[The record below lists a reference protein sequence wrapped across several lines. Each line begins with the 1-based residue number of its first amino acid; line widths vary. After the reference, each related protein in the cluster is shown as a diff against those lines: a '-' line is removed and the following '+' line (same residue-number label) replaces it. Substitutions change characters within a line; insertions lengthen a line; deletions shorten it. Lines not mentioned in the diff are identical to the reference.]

1 MNTKHSPSTGLTRRS
16 LLAAAIPLSL
26 TAPVPARAS
35 QRMVLNVAAFPLVD
49 EIARAALPLFRKLHP
64 DVEVKIQT
72 RQYQDHHT
80 AMTTALSTSGSLPD
94 VMVLEASFLGRFAQG
109 GGLEDL
115 SNEPYAIGRFKDR
128 LVPFAYQQATNRK
141 GAVVGMPTDVGP
153 GTLLYRK
160 DILDRAGVSED
171 DLTRSWD
178 SYVAAGVRIKAK
190 TGAYL
195 IGTVQSVKDIL
206 IRTGIQPGEGQ
217 YFDKDSNV
225 LVTTDRFVRAFE
237 VAREARINKLDA
249 RNTAWSNEWAEGFK
263 RGTVATEVTGAWMV
277 GQLSNWIAPKTTGL
291 WRAAALP
298 EGSTVSYGGSFY
310 SIPRRSDPARKALA
324 WDLIQFMTLNRDRQL
339 EAFTK
344 YDAFPA
350 LLDAHN
356 APFFEEP
363 LEFLG
368 GQKAR
373 ILWRDTAR
381 KITAVQTHKQ
391 SSFADEV
398 INTELDKVMLN
409 GKNIRT
415 ALSDAQRLLEQR
427 AHR

>member
-1 MNTKHSPSTGLTRRS
+1 MHDIKKQDGLSRRAVLATGVF
-16 LLAAAIPLSL
+16 AAAGVHAQ
-26 TAPVPARAS
+26 APV
-35 QRMVLNVAAFPLVD
+35 VINIAAFPLVD
-49 EIARAALPLFRKLHP
+49 EIARAALPLWRKLHP
-64 DVEVKIQT
+64 DVEVRIQT

-80 AMTTALSTSGSLPD
+80 AMTTALSTSGNLPD

-115 SNEPYAIGRFKDR
+115 NKDPFAIGRFKER
-128 LVPFAYQQATNRK
+128 MVPFAFQQATNSK
-141 GAVVGMPTDVGP
+141 GAVVGMPTDIGP
-153 GTLLYRK
+153 GTMLYRK
-160 DILDRAGVSED
+160 DILERAEVSEA
-171 DLTRSWD
+171 DLNRSWD

-206 IRTGIQPGEGQ
+206 IRSGIKPGEGQ

-225 LVTTDRFVRAFE
+225 LVTSDRFVRAFE
-237 VAREARINKLDA
+237 VAREARSNKLDA

-263 RGTVATEVTGAWMV
+263 RGTVATELTGAWMV
-277 GQLSNWIAPKTTGL
+277 GQLSNWVAPKTKGL
-291 WRAAALP
+291 WRATALP
-298 EGSTVSYGGSFY
+298 EGSTVSYGGAFY

-324 WDLIQFMTLNRDRQL
+324 WEFIQFMTQSRERQL
-339 EAFTK
+339 DAFTK
-344 YDAFPA
+344 FDAFPA

-363 LEFLG
+363 VEFLG

-373 ILWRDTAR
+373 LLWRDTAR
-381 KITAVQTHKQ
+381 KITAVQVHKQ
-391 SSFADEV
+391 SPFADEV
-398 INTELDKVMLN
+398 MNTDLDKVLLT
-409 GKNIRT
+409 GKSIRT
-415 ALSDAQRLLEQR
+415 ALGDAQRLLEQR

>member
-1 MNTKHSPSTGLTRRS
+1 MHDIKKQYGLNRRTVLATGV
-16 LLAAAIPLSL
+16 LAAAG
-26 TAPVPARAS
+26 VRAQS
-35 QRMVLNVAAFPLVD
+35 PIVINVAAFPLVD
-49 EIARAALPLFRKLHP
+49 EIARAALPLWRKLHP
-64 DVEVKIQT
+64 DVEVRIQT

-80 AMTTALSTSGSLPD
+80 AMTTALSTSGNLPD
-94 VMVLEASFLGRFAQG
+94 VMVLEASFLGRFSQG

-115 SNEPYAIGRFKDR
+115 NKEPFAIGRFKER
-128 LVPFAYQQATNRK
+128 MVPFAFQQATNSK
-141 GAVVGMPTDVGP
+141 GAVVGMPTDIGP
-153 GTLLYRK
+153 GTMLYRK
-160 DILDRAGVSED
+160 DILERAEVSEA
-171 DLTRSWD
+171 DLSRSWD

-206 IRTGIQPGEGQ
+206 IRSGIKPGEGQ

-225 LVTTDRFVRAFE
+225 LVTSDRFVRAFE
-237 VAREARINKLDA
+237 VAREARSNKLDA

-263 RGTVATEVTGAWMV
+263 RGTVATELTGAWMV
-277 GQLSNWIAPKTTGL
+277 GQLSNWVAPNTKGL
-291 WRAAALP
+291 WRATALP
-298 EGSTVSYGGSFY
+298 EGATVSYGGAFY
-310 SIPRRSDPARKALA
+310 SIPRRSDPTRKALA
-324 WDLIQFMTLNRDRQL
+324 WEFIQFMTQSRDRQL

-344 YDAFPA
+344 FDAFPA

-363 LEFLG
+363 VEFLG

-373 ILWRDTAR
+373 LLWRDTAR
-381 KITAVQTHKQ
+381 KITAVQVHKQ
-391 SSFADEV
+391 SPFADEV
-398 INTELDKVMLN
+398 MNTELDKVLLT

>member
-1 MNTKHSPSTGLTRRS
+1 MSMPFPPMQPRMNRRAVLATGA
-16 LLAAAIPLSL
+16 LAAAG
-26 TAPVPARAS
+26 VRAQAS
-35 QRMVLNVAAFPLVD
+35 IVLNVAAFPLVD
-49 EIARAALPLFRKLHP
+49 EIARAALPLWNKLHP

-80 AMTTALSTSGSLPD
+80 AMTTALSTSGNLPD
-94 VMVLEASFLGRFAQG
+94 VMVLEASFLGRFSQG
-109 GGLEDL
+109 AGLEEL
-115 SNEPYAIGRFKDR
+115 SRAPFAIGRFQDR
-128 LVPFAYQQATNRK
+128 MVPFAYQQATNSR
-141 GAVVGMPTDVGP
+141 GSVVGMPTDIGP

-160 DILDRAGVSED
+160 DILERAGVGED
-171 DLTRSWD
+171 ELTRSWD
-178 SYVAAGVRIKAK
+178 SYVAAGARIKAK

-195 IGTVQSVKDIL
+195 IGTVQSIKDIL
-206 IRTGIQPGEGQ
+206 IRSGIQPGEGQ

-225 LVTTDRFVRAFE
+225 LVTSDRFVRAFE
-237 VAREARINKLDA
+237 VAREARSNKLDA
-249 RNTAWSNEWAEGFK
+249 RTTAWSNEWSEGFK

-277 GQLSNWIAPKTTGL
+277 GQLSNWVAPNTSGL

-324 WDLIQFMTLNRDRQL
+324 WEFIQFMTLNRDRQL

-373 ILWRDTAR
+373 VLWRDTAR
-381 KITAVQTHKQ
+381 KITAVQVHKQ

-409 GKNIRT
+409 GKSIRT

>member
-1 MNTKHSPSTGLTRRS
+1 MQDHLTSSGVSRRTVLATG
-16 LLAAAIPLSL
+16 ALS
-26 TAPVPARAS
+26 AVGVRAQART
-35 QRMVLNVAAFPLVD
+35 VLSIAAFPLVD
-49 EIARAALPLFRKLHP
+49 EIARAAVPLWRKLHP
-64 DVEVKIQT
+64 DVEVRIET

-80 AMTTALSTSGSLPD
+80 AMTTALSTSGNLPD
-94 VMVLEASFLGRFAQG
+94 VMALEASFLGRFAQG

-115 SNEPYAIGRFKDR
+115 KQEPYAIGRFKDR
-128 LVPFAYQQATNRK
+128 MVPFAYQQATNRK
-141 GAVVGMPTDVGP
+141 GAVVGMPTDIGP

-160 DILDRAGVSED
+160 DILERAEVSVE

-206 IRTGIQPGEGQ
+206 IRSGIKPGEGQ

-225 LVTTDRFVRAFE
+225 LVTSDRFVRAFE
-237 VAREARINKLDA
+237 VAREARSHKLDA
-249 RNTAWSNEWAEGFK
+249 RNTAWSNEWSEGFK

-277 GQLSNWIAPKTTGL
+277 GQLSNWVAPKTTGL
-291 WRAAALP
+291 WRATDLP

-310 SIPRRSDPARKALA
+310 AIPRRSNPARKALA
-324 WDLIQFMTLNRDRQL
+324 WDFIQFMTLNRDRQL

-350 LLDAHN
+350 LMETHN

-363 LEFLG
+363 VEFLG

-391 SSFADEV
+391 SPFADEV

-409 GKNIRT
+409 GKNIRA

>member
-1 MNTKHSPSTGLTRRS
+1 MHESPKSAGLNRRTVLASGALGALSTVGVR
-16 LLAAAIPLSL
+16 AD
-26 TAPVPARAS
+26 ARI
-35 QRMVLNVAAFPLVD
+35 VLHVAAYPLVD
-49 EIARAALPLFRKLHP
+49 EIARAAVPLWNKLHP
-64 DVEVKIQT
+64 NVEVRIQT

-94 VMVLEASFLGRFAQG
+94 VMVLEASFLGRFSQG
-109 GGLEDL
+109 AGLEDL
-115 SNEPYAIGRFKDR
+115 SSAPFDIGRFRDR

-141 GAVVGMPTDVGP
+141 GAVVGMPTDIGP

-160 DILDRAGVSED
+160 DILERAGVSED

-178 SYVAAGVRIKAK
+178 SYVAAGVRIKVK

-195 IGTVQSVKDIL
+195 IGTVQSIKDIL
-206 IRTGIQPGEGQ
+206 IRSGIQPGEGQ

-225 LVTTDRFVRAFE
+225 LVTSDRFVRAFE
-237 VAREARINKLDA
+237 VAREARSHKLDA
-249 RNTAWSNEWAEGFK
+249 RTTAWSSEWSEGFK

-277 GQLSNWIAPKTTGL
+277 GQLSNWVAPNTTGL

-310 SIPRRSDPARKALA
+310 SIPRRSNPGRKALA
-324 WDLIQFMTLNRDRQL
+324 WDFIQFMTLNRDRQL
-339 EAFTK
+339 AAFTQ

-356 APFFEEP
+356 ASFFEEP
-363 LEFLG
+363 LAFLG

-373 ILWRDTAR
+373 VLWRDTAR
-381 KITAVQTHKQ
+381 RITAVRVHKQ
-391 SSFADEV
+391 SPFADEV

-415 ALSDAQRLLEQR
+415 ALADAQRLLEQR

>member
-1 MNTKHSPSTGLTRRS
+1 MHNLYRPSGFNRRTVLATGA
-16 LLAAAIPLSL
+16 LAAAGVQAQ
-26 TAPVPARAS
+26 API
-35 QRMVLNVAAFPLVD
+35 VLNVAAYPLVD
-49 EIARAALPLFRKLHP
+49 EIARAALPLWRKLHP
-64 DVEVKIQT
+64 DVEIRIQT

-80 AMTTALSTSGSLPD
+80 AMTTALSTSGNLPD
-94 VMVLEASFLGRFAQG
+94 VMTLEASFLGRFSQG

-115 SNEPYAIGRFKDR
+115 SREPFSIGRFKNR
-128 LVPFAYQQATNRK
+128 MVPFAYAQATNRK
-141 GAVVGMPTDVGP
+141 GAVVGMPTDIGP

-160 DILDRAGVSED
+160 DILERAGVAEE

-178 SYVAAGVRIKAK
+178 SYVAAGARIKAK

-195 IGTVQSVKDIL
+195 IGTVQSIKDIL
-206 IRTGIQPGEGQ
+206 IRSGIQPGEGQ
-217 YFDKDSNV
+217 YFDQDSNV
-225 LVTTDRFVRAFE
+225 LVTSDRFVRAFE
-237 VAREARINKLDA
+237 VAREARSLKLDA
-249 RNTAWSNEWAEGFK
+249 RTTAWSNEWSEGFK

-277 GQLSNWIAPKTTGL
+277 GQLSNWVAPKTTGL

-324 WDLIQFMTLNRDRQL
+324 WEFIQLMTLNRDRQL

-350 LLDAHN
+350 LLDVHD

-368 GQKAR
+368 GQRAR
-373 ILWRDTAR
+373 VLWRDTAR
-381 KITAVQTHKQ
+381 KITAVQVHKQ
-391 SSFADEV
+391 SPFADEV

-409 GKNIRT
+409 GKSIRT

>member
-1 MNTKHSPSTGLTRRS
+1 MHDILNQRRLNRRTVLATGA
-16 LLAAAIPLSL
+16 LAVAG
-26 TAPVPARAS
+26 VRA
-35 QRMVLNVAAFPLVD
+35 QPRVVINIAAFPLVD
-49 EIARAALPLFRKLHP
+49 EIARAALPLWRKAHP
-64 DVEVKIQT
+64 EVEVRIQT

-80 AMTTALSTSGSLPD
+80 AMTTALSTSGNLPD
-94 VMVLEASFLGRFAQG
+94 IMVLEASFLGRFAQG

-115 SNEPYAIGRFKDR
+115 SREAFDIGRFR
-128 LVPFAYQQATNRK
+128 ARMVPFAYEQAINRK
-141 GAVVGMPTDVGP
+141 GAVVGMPTDIGP

-160 DILDRAGVSED
+160 DILERAGVSED
-171 DLTRSWD
+171 DLTKSWD

-190 TGAYL
+190 TGSYL

-206 IRTGIQPGEGQ
+206 IRSGIRPGEGQ
-217 YFDKDSNV
+217 YFDRDSNV

-237 VAREARINKLDA
+237 VAREARSHKLDA

-277 GQLSNWIAPKTTGL
+277 GQLSNWVAPKTAGL
-291 WRAAALP
+291 WRAAPLP

-324 WDLIQFMTLNRDRQL
+324 WEFIQFMTVNRDRQL

-350 LLDAHN
+350 LLDAHED
-356 APFFEEP
+356 PFFEQP
-363 LEFLG
+363 VEFLG

-373 ILWRDTAR
+373 LLWRDTAR
-381 KITAVQTHKQ
+381 KITAVQVHKQ
-391 SSFADEV
+391 SAFADEV
-398 INTELDKVMLN
+398 INTELDKVMN
-409 GKNIRT
+409 TGKSVRT

>member
-1 MNTKHSPSTGLTRRS
+1 MQDFYQPPRLQRRTVLATGA
-16 LLAAAIPLSL
+16 LAAAGVRAQ
-26 TAPVPARAS
+26 APT
-35 QRMVLNVAAFPLVD
+35 VLNVAAFPLVD
-49 EIARAALPLFRKLHP
+49 EIARAALPLWQQLHP
-64 DVEVKIQT
+64 GVEVRIQT

-80 AMTTALSTSGSLPD
+80 AMTTALSTSGNLPD
-94 VMVLEASFLGRFAQG
+94 VMVLEASFLGRFSQG
-109 GGLEDL
+109 AGLEDL
-115 SNEPYAIGRFKDR
+115 TRDPYAIGRFQDR
-128 LVPFAYQQATNRK
+128 MVPFAYQQATNSR
-141 GAVVGMPTDVGP
+141 GAVVGMPTDIGP

-160 DILDRAGVSED
+160 DILERAGVGED
-171 DLTRSWD
+171 ELTRSWD

-206 IRTGIQPGEGQ
+206 IRSGIKAGEGQ

-225 LVTTDRFVRAFE
+225 LVTSDRFVRAFE
-237 VAREARINKLDA
+237 VAREARSHKLDA

-277 GQLSNWIAPKTTGL
+277 GQLSNWVAPKTTGL

-310 SIPRRSDPARKALA
+310 AIPRRSDPARKALA
-324 WDLIQFMTLNRDRQL
+324 WDFIQFMTLNRDRQL

-350 LLDAHN
+350 LVDAHN

-373 ILWRDTAR
+373 VLWRDTAR
-381 KITAVQTHKQ
+381 KITAVQVHKQ

-415 ALSDAQRLLEQR
+415 ALADAQRLLEQR

>member
-1 MNTKHSPSTGLTRRS
+1 MHDILNPRGLNRRA
-16 LLAAAIPLSL
+16 LLATGALVASGVKAQP
-26 TAPVPARAS
+26 PV
-35 QRMVLNVAAFPLVD
+35 VINVAAFPLVD
-49 EIARAALPLFRKLHP
+49 EIARAALPLWRKVHP
-64 DVEVKIQT
+64 EVEVRIQT

-80 AMTTALSTSGSLPD
+80 AMTTALSTSGNLPD

-115 SNEPYAIGRFKDR
+115 SREAFDIGRFR
-128 LVPFAYQQATNRK
+128 ARMVPFAYEQAINRK
-141 GAVVGMPTDVGP
+141 GAVVGMPTDIGP

-160 DILDRAGVSED
+160 DIMERAGVSED
-171 DLTRSWD
+171 DLTKSWD

-190 TGAYL
+190 TGSYL

-206 IRTGIQPGEGQ
+206 IRSGIKPGEGQ

-225 LVTTDRFVRAFE
+225 LVTSDRFVRAFE
-237 VAREARINKLDA
+237 VAREARSNRLDA

-277 GQLSNWIAPKTTGL
+277 GQLSNWVAPKTTGL

-310 SIPRRSDPARKALA
+310 SIPHRSDPSRKALA
-324 WDLIQFMTLNRDRQL
+324 WEFIQFMTVNRARQL

-344 YDAFPA
+344 FDAFPA
-350 LLDAHN
+350 LLDAHED
-356 APFFEEP
+356 PFFEQP
-363 LEFLG
+363 VDFLG

-373 ILWRDTAR
+373 LLWRDTAR
-381 KITAVQTHKQ
+381 KITAVQVHKQ
-391 SSFADEV
+391 SAFADEV
-398 INTELDKVMLN
+398 INTELDKVMN
-409 GKNIRT
+409 TGKSIRT

>member
-1 MNTKHSPSTGLTRRS
+1 MHNLCKPSGFNRRTVLATGA
-16 LLAAAIPLSL
+16 LAAAG
-26 TAPVPARAS
+26 VRA
-35 QRMVLNVAAFPLVD
+35 QTPIVLNVAAFPLVD
-49 EIARAALPLFRKLHP
+49 EIARAAVPLWNKLHP
-64 DVEVKIQT
+64 GVEVRIQT

-80 AMTTALSTSGSLPD
+80 AMTTALSTSGNLPD
-94 VMVLEASFLGRFAQG
+94 VMVLEASFLGRFSQG
-109 GGLEDL
+109 AGLEDL
-115 SNEPYAIGRFKDR
+115 AREPFAIGRFQDR
-128 LVPFAYQQATNRK
+128 MVPFAYQQAINSR
-141 GAVVGMPTDVGP
+141 GAVVGMPTDIGP

-160 DILDRAGVSED
+160 DILERAGVGED
-171 DLTRSWD
+171 ELTRSWD

-195 IGTVQSVKDIL
+195 IGTVQSIKDIL
-206 IRTGIQPGEGQ
+206 IRSGIQPGEGQ

-225 LVTTDRFVRAFE
+225 LVTSDRFVRAFE
-237 VAREARINKLDA
+237 IAREARSNKLDA
-249 RNTAWSNEWAEGFK
+249 RTTAWSNEWSEGFK

-277 GQLSNWIAPKTTGL
+277 GQLSNWVAPKTTGL

-324 WDLIQFMTLNRDRQL
+324 WEFIQFMTLNRDRQL

-363 LEFLG
+363 VEFLG

-373 ILWRDTAR
+373 VLWRDTAR
-381 KITAVQTHKQ
+381 KITGVQVHKQ
-391 SSFADEV
+391 SPFADEV
-398 INTELDKVMLN
+398 INTELDKVMLD
-409 GKNIRT
+409 GKRIRT
-415 ALSDAQRLLEQR
+415 ALNDAQRLLEQR

>member
-1 MNTKHSPSTGLTRRS
+1 MLHIPKYSSLNRRTVLATSALTTLGVR
-16 LLAAAIPLSL
+16 AE
-26 TAPVPARAS
+26 APV
-35 QRMVLNVAAFPLVD
+35 VINVAAFPLVD
-49 EIARAALPLFRKLHP
+49 EIARAALPQWRELHP
-64 DVEVKIQT
+64 GVDVRIQT

-94 VMVLEASFLGRFAQG
+94 VMVLESSFLGRFSQG
-109 GGLEDL
+109 AGLEDL
-115 SNEPYAIGRFKDR
+115 SSAPFSIGRFKEHM
-128 LVPFAYQQATNRK
+128 VPFAFQQATNNK
-141 GAVVGMPTDVGP
+141 GAVVGMPTDIGP

-160 DILDRAGVSED
+160 DILERAGVSEE

-206 IRTGIQPGEGQ
+206 IRSGIQPGEGQ

-225 LVTTDRFVRAFE
+225 LVTSDRFVRAFE
-237 VAREARINKLDA
+237 VAREARSHKLDA
-249 RNTAWSNEWAEGFK
+249 RTTAWSNEWAEGFK

-277 GQLSNWIAPKTTGL
+277 GQLSNWVAPKTTGL
-291 WRAAALP
+291 WRATVLP

-310 SIPRRSDPARKALA
+310 AIPRRSDPARKALA
-324 WDLIQFMTLNRDRQL
+324 WEFIQFMTQNRDRQL
-339 EAFTK
+339 DAFTK

-350 LLDAHN
+350 LLEAHN
-356 APFFEEP
+356 APFFEQP
-363 LEFLG
+363 MEFLG

-373 ILWRDTAR
+373 LLWRDTAR
-381 KITAVQTHKQ
+381 KITAVQVHKQ

-409 GKNIRT
+409 GKSIRM

>member
-1 MNTKHSPSTGLTRRS
+1 MQVSYKQSGRLNRRMVIATGA
-16 LLAAAIPLSL
+16 LAAGG
-26 TAPVPARAS
+26 VRAQAS
-35 QRMVLNVAAFPLVD
+35 VVLQVAAFPLVD
-49 EIARAALPLFRKLHP
+49 EIARAALPLWNKLHP
-64 DVEVKIQT
+64 GVEVKIQT

-80 AMTTALSTSGSLPD
+80 AMTTALSTSGNLPD
-94 VMVLEASFLGRFAQG
+94 VMVLEASFLGRFSQG
-109 GGLEDL
+109 AGLEDL
-115 SNEPYAIGRFKDR
+115 SREPFAIGRFKDR
-128 LVPFAYQQATNRK
+128 MVPFAYQQATNSR
-141 GAVVGMPTDVGP
+141 GSIVGMPTDIGP

-160 DILDRAGVSED
+160 DILERAGVGED
-171 DLTRSWD
+171 ELTRSWD

-195 IGTVQSVKDIL
+195 IGTVQSIKDIL
-206 IRTGIQPGEGQ
+206 IRSGIKPGEGQ
-217 YFDKDSNV
+217 YFDKDSNA
-225 LVTTDRFVRAFE
+225 LVTSDRFVRAFE
-237 VAREARINKLDA
+237 VAREARSHKLDA
-249 RNTAWSNEWAEGFK
+249 RTTAWSNEWSEGFR

-277 GQLSNWIAPKTTGL
+277 GQLSNWVAPKTTGL

-310 SIPRRSDPARKALA
+310 SIPRRSDPGRKALA
-324 WDLIQFMTLNRDRQL
+324 WEFIQFMTQNRDRQL

-350 LLDAHN
+350 LLDAHS
-356 APFFEEP
+356 AAFFEEP
-363 LEFLG
+363 VEFLG

-373 ILWRDTAR
+373 VLWRDTAR
-381 KITAVQTHKQ
+381 KITAVQVHKQ

-409 GKNIRT
+409 GKPIRT

>member
-1 MNTKHSPSTGLTRRS
+1 MYDIYKQPGMLNRRAVLATGA
-16 LLAAAIPLSL
+16 LAVGGVRAQ
-26 TAPVPARAS
+26 API
-35 QRMVLNVAAFPLVD
+35 VLHVAAFPLVD
-49 EIARAALPLFRKLHP
+49 EIARAALPLWRKLHP
-64 DVEVKIQT
+64 DVEVRIQT

-80 AMTTALSTSGSLPD
+80 AMTTALSTSGNLPD

-109 GGLEDL
+109 AGLEDL
-115 SNEPYAIGRFKDR
+115 AREPFSIGRFQDR
-128 LVPFAYQQATNRK
+128 MVPFAYQQATNSR
-141 GAVVGMPTDVGP
+141 GSVVGMPTDIGP

-160 DILDRAGVSED
+160 DILERAEVHED
-171 DLTRSWD
+171 ELTRSWD

-195 IGTVQSVKDIL
+195 IGTVQSIKDIL
-206 IRTGIQPGEGQ
+206 LRSGIKPGEGQ

-225 LVTTDRFVRAFE
+225 LVTSDRFVRAFE
-237 VAREARINKLDA
+237 VAREARSKKLDA
-249 RNTAWSNEWAEGFK
+249 RNTAWSNEWSEGFK

-277 GQLSNWIAPKTTGL
+277 GQLSNWVAPKTAGL
-291 WRAAALP
+291 WRAAVLP

-310 SIPRRSDPARKALA
+310 SIPRRSDTARKALA
-324 WDLIQFMTLNRDRQL
+324 WEFIQFMTLNRDRQL

-356 APFFEEP
+356 DPFFEEP

-373 ILWRDTAR
+373 VLWRETAR
-381 KITAVQTHKQ
+381 KITAVQVHKQ
-391 SSFADEV
+391 SPFADEV
-398 INTELDKVMLN
+398 INTELDKVMLE
-409 GKNIRT
+409 GKSIRI
-415 ALSDAQRLLEQR
+415 ALNDAKRLLEQR

>member
-1 MNTKHSPSTGLTRRS
+1 MYSKQKQSGMDRRTV
-16 LLAAAIPLSL
+16 LAAGALAAAGVRAN
-26 TAPVPARAS
+26 API
-35 QRMVLNVAAFPLVD
+35 VLNVAAFPLVD
-49 EIARAALPLFRKLHP
+49 EIARAAIPQWSKLHP
-64 DVEVKIQT
+64 DVDVKIQT

-94 VMVLEASFLGRFAQG
+94 VMVLEASFLGRFSQG
-109 GGLEDL
+109 AGLEDL
-115 SNEPYAIGRFKDR
+115 SREPFSIGRFQNR
-128 LVPFAYQQATNRK
+128 MVPFAYQQATNQK
-141 GAVVGMPTDVGP
+141 GAVVGMPTDIGP

-160 DILDRAGVSED
+160 DILERAGVNEEE
-171 DLTRSWD
+171 LTRSWD

-195 IGTVQSVKDIL
+195 IGTVQSIKDIL
-206 IRTGIQPGEGQ
+206 IRSGIRPGEGQ

-225 LVTTDRFVRAFE
+225 LVTSDRFVRAFE
-237 VAREARINKLDA
+237 VAREARSNQLDA

-277 GQLSNWIAPKTTGL
+277 GQLSNWVAPKTTGL

-324 WDLIQFMTLNRDRQL
+324 WEFIQFMTLDRDRQL

-363 LEFLG
+363 VAFLG
-368 GQKAR
+368 GQQAR
-373 ILWRDTAR
+373 LLWRDTAR
-381 KITAVQTHKQ
+381 KITSVQVHKQ

-409 GKNIRT
+409 GKKIRT
-415 ALSDAQRLLEQR
+415 ALADAQRLLEQR

>member
-1 MNTKHSPSTGLTRRS
+1 MQDFHQQFGLTRRS
-16 LLAAAIPLSL
+16 VLATGAL
-26 TAPVPARAS
+26 TAVGVRAQS
-35 QRMVLNVAAFPLVD
+35 SVVLNIAAFPLVD
-49 EIARAALPLFRKLHP
+49 EIARAALPQWRKLHP
-64 DVEVKIQT
+64 NVDVKIET

-80 AMTTALSTSGSLPD
+80 AMTTALSTSGNLPD

-115 SNEPYAIGRFKDR
+115 SREPFAIGRFKDR
-128 LVPFAYQQATNRK
+128 IVPFAYQQATNRR
-141 GAVVGMPTDVGP
+141 GAVVGMPTDIGP
-153 GTLLYRK
+153 GTLLFRK
-160 DILDRAGVSED
+160 DILERAEVSEA
-171 DLTRSWD
+171 DLTSSWD
-178 SYVAAGVRIKAK
+178 SYVAAGVRIKSK

-195 IGTVQSVKDIL
+195 IGTVQSIKDIL

-217 YFDKDSNV
+217 YFDQDSNV
-225 LVTTDRFVRAFE
+225 LVTSDRFVRAFE
-237 VAREARINKLDA
+237 VAREARSHKLDA

-277 GQLSNWIAPKTTGL
+277 GQLSNWVAPSTTGL

-298 EGSTVSYGGSFY
+298 EGSTVSYGGAFY
-310 SIPRRSDPARKALA
+310 SIARRSNPARKALA
-324 WDLIQFMTLNRDRQL
+324 WEFIQFMTLDRDRQL

-350 LLDAHN
+350 LLEAHN

-363 LEFLG
+363 VPFLG

-373 ILWRDTAR
+373 LLWRDTAR
-381 KITAVQTHKQ
+381 KITAVQVHKQ
-391 SSFADEV
+391 SPFADEV

-415 ALSDAQRLLEQR
+415 ALSDAKRLLEQR

>member
-1 MNTKHSPSTGLTRRS
+1 MQNFQKPFGLSRRTM
-16 LLAAAIPLSL
+16 LATSVFAAVGVRAN
-26 TAPVPARAS
+26 APV
-35 QRMVLNVAAFPLVD
+35 VLNVAAFPLVD
-49 EIARAALPLFRKLHP
+49 EIARAAVPLWQKLHP
-64 DVEVKIQT
+64 GVEVKIQT

-80 AMTTALSTSGSLPD
+80 AMTTALSTSGNLPD
-94 VMVLEASFLGRFAQG
+94 VMVLEASFLGRFSQG
-109 GGLEDL
+109 AGLEDL
-115 SNEPYAIGRFKDR
+115 SSAPYSVGRFQDR
-128 LVPFAYQQATNRK
+128 IVPFAYQQATNQK
-141 GAVVGMPTDVGP
+141 GAVVGMPTDIGP

-160 DILDRAGVSED
+160 DILERAGVTEE

-195 IGTVQSVKDIL
+195 IGTVQSIKDIL
-206 IRTGIQPGEGQ
+206 IRSGIQPGEGQ

-225 LVTTDRFVRAFE
+225 LVQSDRFVRAFE
-237 VAREARINKLDA
+237 VAREARSNKLDA
-249 RNTAWSNEWAEGFK
+249 RTTAWSNEWAEGFK
-263 RGTVATEVTGAWMV
+263 RGTVATEVTGAWMA
-277 GQLSNWIAPKTTGL
+277 GQLSNWVAPKTKGL

-298 EGSTVSYGGSFY
+298 EGATVSFGGSFY
-310 SIPRRSDPARKALA
+310 SIPRRSNPARKALA
-324 WDLIQFMTLNRDRQL
+324 WDFIQFMTLDRDRQL
-339 EAFTK
+339 EAFIK

-363 LEFLG
+363 VEFLG

-373 ILWRDTAR
+373 MLWRDTAR
-381 KITAVQTHKQ
+381 KITAVQVHKQ

-409 GKNIRT
+409 GKKIRT
-415 ALSDAQRLLEQR
+415 ALADAQRLLEQR

>member
-1 MNTKHSPSTGLTRRS
+1 MQDIHQPPRLHRRTVLATGA
-16 LLAAAIPLSL
+16 LAAAGVRAQ
-26 TAPVPARAS
+26 API
-35 QRMVLNVAAFPLVD
+35 VLNVAAFPLVD
-49 EIARAALPLFRKLHP
+49 EIARAALPLWKQIHP
-64 DVEVKIQT
+64 DVQVRIQT

-80 AMTTALSTSGSLPD
+80 AMTTALSTSGNLPD
-94 VMVLEASFLGRFAQG
+94 VMVLEASFLGRFSQG
-109 GGLEDL
+109 AGLEDL
-115 SNEPYAIGRFKDR
+115 TREPFAIGRFQDR
-128 LVPFAYQQATNRK
+128 MVPFAYQQATNSR
-141 GAVVGMPTDVGP
+141 GAVVGMPTDIGP

-160 DILDRAGVSED
+160 DILERAGVGEEE
-171 DLTRSWD
+171 LTRSWD

-206 IRTGIQPGEGQ
+206 IRSGIKPGEGQ

-225 LVTTDRFVRAFE
+225 LVTSDRFVRAFE
-237 VAREARINKLDA
+237 VAREARSHKLDA

-291 WRAAALP
+291 WRAAPLP

-310 SIPRRSDPARKALA
+310 SIPRRSDPARKVLA
-324 WDLIQFMTLNRDRQL
+324 WEFIQFMTLNRDRQL

-350 LLDAHN
+350 LLEAHN
-356 APFFEEP
+356 APFFQEP

-368 GQKAR
+368 GQPAR
-373 ILWRDTAR
+373 MLWRETAR
-381 KITAVQTHKQ
+381 KITAVQVHKQ

-415 ALSDAQRLLEQR
+415 ALADAQRLLEQR

>member
-1 MNTKHSPSTGLTRRS
+1 MHNLCKPSGFNRRTVLATGA
-16 LLAAAIPLSL
+16 LAAAG
-26 TAPVPARAS
+26 VRA
-35 QRMVLNVAAFPLVD
+35 QTPIVLNVAAFPLVD
-49 EIARAALPLFRKLHP
+49 EIARAAVPLWNKLHP
-64 DVEVKIQT
+64 GVEVRIQT

-80 AMTTALSTSGSLPD
+80 AMTTALSTSGNLPD
-94 VMVLEASFLGRFAQG
+94 VMVLEASFLGRFSQG
-109 GGLEDL
+109 AGLEDL
-115 SNEPYAIGRFKDR
+115 AREPFAIGRFQDR
-128 LVPFAYQQATNRK
+128 MVPFAYQQAINSR
-141 GAVVGMPTDVGP
+141 GAVVGMPTDIGP

-160 DILDRAGVSED
+160 DILERAGVGED
-171 DLTRSWD
+171 ELTRSWD

-195 IGTVQSVKDIL
+195 IGTVQSIKDIL
-206 IRTGIQPGEGQ
+206 IRSGIQPGEGQ

-225 LVTTDRFVRAFE
+225 LVTSDRFVRAFE
-237 VAREARINKLDA
+237 IAREARSNKLDA
-249 RNTAWSNEWAEGFK
+249 RTTAWSNEWSEGFK

-277 GQLSNWIAPKTTGL
+277 GQLSNWVAPKTTGL

-324 WDLIQFMTLNRDRQL
+324 WEFIQFMTLNRDRQL

-356 APFFEEP
+356 AAFFEEP
-363 LEFLG
+363 VEFLG

-373 ILWRDTAR
+373 VLWRDTAR
-381 KITAVQTHKQ
+381 KITGVQVHKQ
-391 SSFADEV
+391 SPFADEV
-398 INTELDKVMLN
+398 INTELDKVMLD
-409 GKNIRT
+409 GKRIRT
-415 ALSDAQRLLEQR
+415 ALNDAQRLLEQR

>member
-1 MNTKHSPSTGLTRRS
+1 MHESPKSAGLNRRTVLASGALGALSTVGVR
-16 LLAAAIPLSL
+16 AD
-26 TAPVPARAS
+26 ARI
-35 QRMVLNVAAFPLVD
+35 VLHVAAYPLVD
-49 EIARAALPLFRKLHP
+49 EIARAAVPLWNKLHP
-64 DVEVKIQT
+64 NVEVRIQT
-72 RQYQDHHT
+72 RQYRDHHT

-94 VMVLEASFLGRFAQG
+94 VMVLEASFLGRFSQG
-109 GGLEDL
+109 AGLEDL
-115 SNEPYAIGRFKDR
+115 SSAPFDIGRFRDR

-141 GAVVGMPTDVGP
+141 GAVVGMPTDIGP

-160 DILDRAGVSED
+160 DILERAGVSED

-178 SYVAAGVRIKAK
+178 SYVAAGVRIKVK

-195 IGTVQSVKDIL
+195 IGTVQSIKDIL
-206 IRTGIQPGEGQ
+206 IRSGIQPGEGQ

-225 LVTTDRFVRAFE
+225 LVTSDRFVRAFE
-237 VAREARINKLDA
+237 VAREARSHKLDA
-249 RNTAWSNEWAEGFK
+249 RTTAWSSEWSEGFK

-277 GQLSNWIAPKTTGL
+277 GQLSNWVAPNTTGL

-310 SIPRRSDPARKALA
+310 SIPRRSDPGRKALA
-324 WDLIQFMTLNRDRQL
+324 WDFIQFMTLNRDRQL
-339 EAFTK
+339 AAFTQ

-356 APFFEEP
+356 ASFFEEP
-363 LEFLG
+363 LAFLG

-373 ILWRDTAR
+373 VLWRDTAR
-381 KITAVQTHKQ
+381 RITAVRVHKQ
-391 SSFADEV
+391 SPFADEV

-415 ALSDAQRLLEQR
+415 ALADAQRLLEQR

>member
-1 MNTKHSPSTGLTRRS
+1 MQVSYKQSGRLNRRMVIATGA
-16 LLAAAIPLSL
+16 LAAGG
-26 TAPVPARAS
+26 VRAQAS
-35 QRMVLNVAAFPLVD
+35 VVLQVAAFPLVD
-49 EIARAALPLFRKLHP
+49 EIARAAIPLWNKLHP
-64 DVEVKIQT
+64 GVEVKIQT

-80 AMTTALSTSGSLPD
+80 AMTTALSTSGNLPD
-94 VMVLEASFLGRFAQG
+94 VMVLEASFLGRFSQG
-109 GGLEDL
+109 AGLEDL
-115 SNEPYAIGRFKDR
+115 SREPFAIGRFKDSM
-128 LVPFAYQQATNRK
+128 VPFAYQQATNSR
-141 GAVVGMPTDVGP
+141 GSIVGMPTDIGP

-160 DILDRAGVSED
+160 DILERAGVGED
-171 DLTRSWD
+171 ELTRSWD

-195 IGTVQSVKDIL
+195 IGTVQSIKDIL
-206 IRTGIQPGEGQ
+206 IRSGIKPGEGQ
-217 YFDKDSNV
+217 YFDKDSNA
-225 LVTTDRFVRAFE
+225 LVTSDRFVRAFE
-237 VAREARINKLDA
+237 VAREARSHKLDA
-249 RNTAWSNEWAEGFK
+249 RTTAWSNEWSEGFR

-277 GQLSNWIAPKTTGL
+277 GQLSNWVAPKTTGL

-310 SIPRRSDPARKALA
+310 SIPRRSDPGRKALA
-324 WDLIQFMTLNRDRQL
+324 WEFIQFMTQNRDRQL

-350 LLDAHN
+350 LLDAHS
-356 APFFEEP
+356 AAFFEEP
-363 LEFLG
+363 VEFLG

-373 ILWRDTAR
+373 VLWRDTAR
-381 KITAVQTHKQ
+381 KITAVQVHKQ

-409 GKNIRT
+409 GKPIRT

>member
-1 MNTKHSPSTGLTRRS
+1 MTTPFNPSSGLTRRS
-16 LLAAAIPLSL
+16 LLAAALPLSL
-26 TAPVPARAS
+26 AAPARAS
-35 QRMVLNVAAFPLVD
+35 QRTVLNIAAFPLVD
-49 EIARAALPLFRKLHP
+49 EIARAALPLWRKLHP
-64 DVEVKIQT
+64 DVDVRIET

-80 AMTTALSTSGSLPD
+80 AMTTALSTSGNLPD

-109 GGLEDL
+109 GGLENL
-115 SNEPYAIGRFKDR
+115 SREPFAIDRFKER
-128 LVPFAYQQATNRK
+128 MVPFAYQQATNSK
-141 GAVVGMPTDVGP
+141 GAVVGMPTDIGP

-160 DILDRAGVSED
+160 DILERAGVSEE

-178 SYVAAGVRIKAK
+178 SYEAK

-195 IGTVQSVKDIL
+195 IGTVQSIKDIL

-225 LVTTDRFVRAFE
+225 LVTSDRFVRAFE
-237 VAREARINKLDA
+237 VAREARSNKLDA

-277 GQLSNWIAPKTTGL
+277 GQLSNWVAPNTKGL

-324 WDLIQFMTLNRDRQL
+324 WDFIQFMTLNRDRQL

-350 LLDAHN
+350 LLETHN

-363 LEFLG
+363 VEFLG

-373 ILWRDTAR
+373 LLWRDTAR
-381 KITAVQTHKQ
+381 KITAVQVHKQ
-391 SSFADEV
+391 SPFADEV

-409 GKNIRT
+409 GKSIRT